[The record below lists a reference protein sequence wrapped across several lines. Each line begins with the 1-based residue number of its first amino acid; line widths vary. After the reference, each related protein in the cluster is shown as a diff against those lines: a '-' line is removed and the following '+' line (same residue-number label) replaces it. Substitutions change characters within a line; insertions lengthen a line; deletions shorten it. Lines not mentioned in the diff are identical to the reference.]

1 MAVSRVLFHCAP
13 RRFLISQ
20 LVTGSTS
27 LFCGSIASSARKA
40 NAVAS
45 TPPSDQRQ

>member
-1 MAVSRVLFHCAP
+1 MIAVSRVLRHWAP

-20 LVTGSTS
+20 FVTGSTS
-27 LFCGSIASSARKA
+27 LLSGSIASSACSV

-45 TPPSDQRQ
+45 SPPSDQR

>member
-1 MAVSRVLFHCAP
+1 MAVSRVLLHCAP
-13 RRFLISQ
+13 RRFLMSQ
-20 LVTGSTS
+20 FVTGSTS
-27 LFCGSIASSARKA
+27 WFVGSIASNARNA